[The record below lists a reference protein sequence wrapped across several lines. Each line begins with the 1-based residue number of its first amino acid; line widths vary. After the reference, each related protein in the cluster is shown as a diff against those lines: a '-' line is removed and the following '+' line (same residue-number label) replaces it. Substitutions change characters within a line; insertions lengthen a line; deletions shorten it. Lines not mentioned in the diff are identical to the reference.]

1 MMKKVILVSS
11 KKRISEI
18 GMMGF
23 ELKKAYLSDLVSE
36 KAKSSNYIEVTWVG
50 SQ

>member
-1 MMKKVILVSS
+1 MLQHQ
-11 KKRISEI
+11 RISEI

-23 ELKKAYLSDLVSE
+23 ELKKAYLNNLVSE
-36 KAKSSNYIEVTWVG
+36 KEKSSNYIEVTWAG